1 MNIFA
6 DKCANFKCESTHSN
20 VKYIE
25 ILNSLSTSDIPD
37 VSAQHGPDGV
47 RHRGRADL
55 HDRALRGGL
64 GMGGNIDLLLL
75 FISAD
80 HGHFSRANRT
90 LDFPSLSSAVSELW
104 ELHLQV

>member
-6 DKCANFKCESTHSN
+6 DKCANFKCESTHST

-64 GMGGNIDLLLL
+64 GMGGNICFYCSFQLTTD
-75 FISAD
+75 
-80 HGHFSRANRT
+80 T
-90 LDFPSLSSAVSELW
+90 FPG
-104 ELHLQV
+104 QTGP